1 MTIQVAVL
9 NGRGLALASDRH
21 VYRRDDARS
30 SSREAKV
37 QVLGGRVPAALMQA
51 GLLTLMDAP
60 TSRLPIRLERAL
72 AAADEGPEALAEAA
86 LDALASC
93 VPSPQADH
101 ASDDATVIAA
111 TLRSLAADAAAS
123 KLGFASWAA
132 DFCAR
137 ARETDGFLDRDPEA
151 DAAQARRAWSVA
163 GVPGIEIS
171 GSREAAEALRS
182 VPQACEAAVVAA
194 LSRAVRSTPD
204 SSFVVGACCPS
215 TGVPVLVAV
224 DAWPGLGNR
233 FLLRSRL
240 AGRFKAAWRTGA
252 TSILAQGS
260 GRETVNAMLDGIDE
274 ENFCVLDK
282 SQRTAQR
289 QVVEARWGRAHLS
302 VSLSSE
308 RELATVASGLV
319 RAAEVMGYL
328 VGSREGTVDA
338 VDCVLLTPYGVERQ
352 ESVAFAPDRREA
364 A

>member
-1 MTIQVAVL
+1 M

-51 GLLTLMDAP
+51 GLLTMMDAP

-72 AAADEGPEALAEAA
+72 ASAAEGPEGLAEAA
-86 LDALASC
+86 LAALASSA
-93 VPSPQADH
+93 PSPDDGSG
-101 ASDDATVIAA
+101 SDDATVIAV
-111 TLRSLAADAAAS
+111 TLRSLVSEAVAAKQVFAAWAGAFCGRAKDA
-123 KLGFASWAA
+123 
-132 DFCAR
+132 
-137 ARETDGFLDRDPEA
+137 EGFLDRDRAA
-151 DAAQARRAWSVA
+151 DAEAARAAWSEVSVQA
-163 GVPGIEIS
+163 LERDA
-171 GSREAAEALRS
+171 SREVAEALRAS
-182 VPQACEAAVVAA
+182 PQACQSAVVAA
-194 LSRAVRSTPD
+194 LSCAVRSTPD

-224 DAWPGLGNR
+224 DAWAGLGGR
-233 FLLRSRL
+233 FLLGSRL

-260 GRETVNAMLDGIDE
+260 GRETVNSMLDGIDE
-274 ENFCVLDK
+274 ENFCVLDRT
-282 SQRTAQR
+282 QRSAQR
-289 QVVEARWGRAHLS
+289 RIVEARWGRAHLS

-338 VDCVLLTPYGVERQ
+338 IDCVLLTPYGVERQ
-352 ESVAFAPDRREA
+352 ESVAFSAGGHRA